1 MDGNDPWYWFIHN
14 ERWQVVGTFRGS
26 DANPKER
33 FIYHGAGLSGK
44 GGSSYVDGIVCNDRD
59 LSNGWAGAADGT
71 LEARFYLNQN
81 WRGDVAVVTDDEGV
95 IQERTK
101 YSAYGVPTCLAS
113 ADYDGNGTV
122 SSMDPSL
129 HMP

>member
-1 MDGNDPWYWFIHN
+1 M
-14 ERWQVVGTFRGS
+14 
-26 DANPKER
+26 
-33 FIYHGAGLSGK
+33 
-44 GGSSYVDGIVCNDRD
+44 CNDRD

-71 LEARFYLNQN
+71 LEARFYINQN
-81 WRGDVAVVTDDEGV
+81 WRGDVAVVTDDVGV
-95 IQERTK
+95 IQERTE

-113 ADYDGNGTV
+113 ADYDGNGSV

>member
-1 MDGNDPWYWFIHN
+1 MDGNDPWYWFIYN
-14 ERWQVVGTFRGS
+14 ERWQVVRTFRGS

-44 GGSSYVDGIVCNDRD
+44 GESSYVDGIVCNDRD

-81 WRGDVAVVTDDEGV
+81 WRGDVAVVTDDVGV

-113 ADYDGNGTV
+113 ADYDGNGSV